1 MVSLNQFNVVTTPN
15 KQQIGLLQQNT
26 LEKRRL
32 SEIVHSIFFIKLQRR
47 LSDRTKYRVSYEK
60 FVLLVTNVEN
70 IIYINR
76 QNRLAVYKQLSKFY
90 GCGSAH
96 KSG

>member
-1 MVSLNQFNVVTTPN
+1 MSLNQFNVVTTSK
-15 KQQIGLLQQNT
+15 KQQIGPFQQNT

-47 LSDRTKYRVSYEK
+47 LSDRIKYGVSYEK
-60 FVLLVTNVEN
+60 FVLLVANVEY

-76 QNRLAVYKQLSKFY
+76 QNRLAVHKQLSKFY

>member
-1 MVSLNQFNVVTTPN
+1 MVYLNQFNVVTSN

-47 LSDRTKYRVSYEK
+47 LSDRIEYKVNYEK
-60 FVLLVTNVEN
+60 FVLLVANVEN

-76 QNRLAVYKQLSKFY
+76 QNRLAVHKQLSKFY
-90 GCGSAH
+90 GCGSAR

>member
-1 MVSLNQFNVVTTPN
+1 MVTTPN
-15 KQQIGLLQQNT
+15 KKQIEPLQQNT

-32 SEIVHSIFFIKLQRR
+32 SEIVHSIFIKCQRR
-47 LSDRTKYRVSYEK
+47 LSDRIKYKVSYEK
-60 FVLLVTNVEN
+60 LVLLVANVEN

-76 QNRLAVYKQLSKFY
+76 QNRLAVHRQSSKFY